1 MSTHDPE
8 ARQPRT
14 PKGILRWMP
23 VPGQLE
29 LGFSVDRAAPTTVSR
44 PRRVPE
50 EGPVTEPLD
59 LGAAGI
65 PVPLEPKPRG
75 PKCAAFTATYE
86 IVDEA
91 GRVIRT
97 GVITE
102 GQA

>member
-1 MSTHDPE
+1 MSTHDAE

-23 VPGQLE
+23 LPGQLE
-29 LGFSVDRAAPTTVSR
+29 LDFAVDRAARTIPCR
-44 PRRVPE
+44 PRRVAE

-65 PVPLEPKPRG
+65 PVPLQPKPPG
-75 PKCAAFTATYE
+75 QKWAAFTATYE
-86 IVDEA
+86 VFDDD

-102 GQA
+102 GQV